1 MHTLEAFIFRSW
13 TILLCALVALL
24 TGGAAA
30 QADGSLAGS
39 IELVSR
45 VDPGAAETT
54 GSGTGFTFG
63 QSPLPSIDRDGR
75 YVAFL
80 STASNLVPGQ
90 VDLNATGGG
99 ASKDVFLYDR
109 VARTTALVSHAVD
122 STMTTGDGESRNP
135 VISADGRW
143 VAFASQSSN
152 LVDGLEDAVPQ
163 FRLYLYDR
171 VSTAVTLVSTS
182 PAIEAA
188 GCTGCGVI
196 VPAQLSADG
205 RFVAFLSGAPD
216 LVPGLPDGIF
226 AYHVFLYDRTT
237 GQTTLVNG
245 GTSSNLSLSADGRFV
260 AFDSLSDTSEVGTG
274 DVDLYDRVTRA
285 VTHVGPGSNP
295 TISADGGS
303 ITFFSASTRVIPGQ
317 IDANGTALDL
327 FLYSRASRTTVLIS
341 HAAGKPT
348 TTANAGSD
356 LRDSGEAFFDLLLSA
371 DGRFVA
377 FLSKATNLVPRQG
390 GGAGPALFLYDR
402 ASGTAILASRSPGS
416 SKKAPFPL
424 AEGLSDDGRFLL
436 FNSSGSLL
444 FDRKTG
450 KTSAFAGGTA
460 GPAVISADGSQIAFY
475 SFAAN
480 LVPGER
486 DANGIEDLFL
496 HNVAQGT
503 DTLVTAHA
511 PGLASVTPDT
521 ESSLDGVSADG
532 RWVLFEGRAV
542 NLAAGQTG
550 SNGQSNV
557 FLYDHVTHQVTLVS
571 HKAGAPATAG
581 DGASSGGVLSADG
594 RYVAFTSYA
603 TNLDATVTDFVM
615 PATGKRLADVFLFDR
630 VTGKIIA
637 LSRSIRDPG
646 ATGNGESLR
655 PVISADGR
663 WIAFVSKARNLTL
676 PGAAVGDVYFYDRV
690 AGALTRTGAFIT
702 TALGQIPPTLTPDG
716 RYLAYLSPGPGA
728 FVNVYLLDRVTG
740 FSTLVSHG
748 PLGET
753 ASAAPFQTLGL
764 SADGRF
770 VVFTSLDP
778 DLGGVHGGDLNVYLF
793 DRVTGGINLLLPS
806 FSTVA
811 GTTVGLGDRH
821 PSVSA
826 DGRWITF
833 LSNDNPTGRDQ
844 VVLYDRVA
852 GTATAVTAGQGT
864 AASPTITPDGGK
876 IVFSDDAPDLLP
888 DLAGAVDR
896 IYEYDRDAAALS
908 LIAPGTGSPLP
919 SADGRAVAFEST
931 TPLAPHDFNGR
942 QDVYLFTRTP

>member
-1 MHTLEAFIFRSW
+1 MHTLEAFLFRSW

-24 TGGAAA
+24 TGGIAA
-30 QADGSLAGS
+30 QADDSLAGS
-39 IELVSR
+39 IELASR

-54 GSGTGFTFG
+54 GSGTGFTRG
-63 QSPLPSIDRDGR
+63 QSPLPSIDRVGR

-90 VDLNATGGG
+90 VDLNATGHG

-109 VARTTALVSHAVD
+109 VARTTALVSHAAD
-122 STMTTGDGESRNP
+122 STATTGDGESRNP
-135 VISADGRW
+135 VLSADGRW

-171 VSTAVTLVSTS
+171 VSTAVTLVGTL
-182 PAIEAA
+182 EAA
-188 GCTGCGVI
+188 TCAGCGDVF
-196 VPAQLSADG
+196 PAQISTDG
-205 RFVAFLSGAPD
+205 RFVAFLSDAPD
-216 LVPGLPDGIF
+216 LVPGQPDGLF
-226 AYHVFLYDRTT
+226 SYRVFLYDRTT
-237 GQTTLVNG
+237 GQTTLSF
-245 GTSSNLSLSADGRFV
+245 SS
-260 AFDSLSDTSEVGTG
+260 EPGTG

-285 VTHVGPGSNP
+285 VTHVGPGSYP

-303 ITFFSASTRVIPGQ
+303 IGFFSASTQVIPGQ
-317 IDANGTALDL
+317 IDANGKALDV
-327 FLYSRASRTTVLIS
+327 FLYSRAARTTALIS

-356 LRDSGEAFFDLLLSA
+356 IGLFLSA

-377 FLSKATNLVPRQG
+377 FLSQATNLQPRQI
-390 GGAGPALFLYDR
+390 GAGAALFLYDR
-402 ASGTAILASRSPGS
+402 ASGTAVLASHAPGS
-416 SKKAPFPL
+416 TKKAPVTL
-424 AEGLSDDGRFLL
+424 AEGLSADGRFLL
-436 FNSSGSLL
+436 FNTGDGSLL
-444 FDRKTG
+444 FDRKSG
-450 KTSAFAGGTA
+450 RTSAFAGGTA
-460 GPAVISADGSQIAFY
+460 SPAAISADGSQIAFY
-475 SFAAN
+475 SLAAN

-511 PGLASVTPDT
+511 PGLASVTPNT
-521 ESSLDGVSADG
+521 ESSVDAVSADG

-542 NLAAGQTG
+542 NLVAGQAG
-550 SNGQSNV
+550 STGQSNV

-581 DGASSGGVLSADG
+581 DGASSGGALSADG
-594 RYVAFTSYA
+594 RYVTFTSYA

-615 PATGKRLADVFLFDR
+615 PATGKRLTDVFLFDR
-630 VTGKIIA
+630 VTGKITV
-637 LSRSIRDPG
+637 LSRAIRDPG
-646 ATGNGESLR
+646 VTGNGDSLR

-663 WIAFVSKARNLTL
+663 WITFVSKARDLTL

-728 FVNVYLLDRVTG
+728 FVNIYLLDRVTG

-753 ASAAPFQTLGL
+753 ASASSFQTLGL

-770 VVFTSLDP
+770 VAFTSLDP

-793 DRVTGGINLLLPS
+793 DRVTGSITLL
-806 FSTVA
+806 STS
-811 GTTVGLGDRH
+811 VGVGDRH

-833 LSNDNPTGRDQ
+833 LSNANPEGTDQ
-844 VVLYDRVA
+844 VVLYDRIA
-852 GTATAVTAGQGT
+852 GTSTAVTAGQGT
-864 AASPTITPDGGK
+864 AVGPTITPDGGK

-888 DLAGAVDR
+888 DLTGAVDR
-896 IYEYDRDAAALS
+896 IYEYDRDAATLS

-919 SADGRAVAFEST
+919 SADGRAVAFET
-931 TPLAPHDFNGR
+931 TAPLAPRDFNGR
-942 QDVYLFTRTP
+942 QDVYLFTQTP